1 MPTWGKGMVW
11 VNGHALGRFWEIG
24 PQQTLYMPGCWL
36 KEGENEIIILDLLSP
51 DKASIKGITKPILDK
66 SNVKKKEINNS
77 YNIDEAPLF
86 YSGKF
91 ANRNGWQN
99 IEFPKNMNTR
109 YFALKINSARN
120 GSAAIAEIEIT
131 DNSGENIPRND
142 WRIKYCS
149 SEDTETG
156 NHTADKI
163 YDLQE
168 STFWQASK
176 NDYTSNHITDFM
188 PYYIIIDLGKVYDI
202 SGFKML
208 HRFEK
213 EQQGIIENFDILFPL
228 NSIIA

>member
-1 MPTWGKGMVW
+1 MQTWGKGMVW

-66 SNVKKKEINNS
+66 LNVKKKEINNS

-109 YFALKINSARN
+109 YFALKINSTSTV
-120 GSAAIAEIEIT
+120 SADVAHIEIT
-131 DNSGENIPRND
+131 DNTGENKTRKDRKNKNQLAAFHSLKVTNTIMCRYHFSRFDKYRFPTCRFVVDDTFDFSFQSGSNGD
-142 WRIKYCS
+142 NQATVAHCWHHVLVYVAFRLRI
-149 SEDTETG
+149 
-156 NHTADKI
+156 A
-163 YDLQE
+163 Q
-168 STFWQASK
+168 
-176 NDYTSNHITDFM
+176 YT
-188 PYYIIIDLGKVYDI
+188 
-202 SGFKML
+202 
-208 HRFEK
+208 
-213 EQQGIIENFDILFPL
+213 IE
-228 NSIIA
+228 